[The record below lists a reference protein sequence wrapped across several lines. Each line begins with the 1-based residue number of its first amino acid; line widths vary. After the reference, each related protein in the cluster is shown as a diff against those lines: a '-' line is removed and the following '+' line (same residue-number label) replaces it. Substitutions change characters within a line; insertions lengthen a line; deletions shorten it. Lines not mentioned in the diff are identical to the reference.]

1 VTKIENNFNDL
12 GPKEWLPFQ
21 KSFTIFHQLDSL
33 VLDNL
38 RFFTK
43 SSDDPAPSI
52 ASIGSP
58 DFQIS
63 IKENARTLG
72 INHSETRDSFD
83 FLAVDV
89 TGKSIDFDEATKWIT
104 ELAPKLNHRKFLWV
118 LVPTNQLNE
127 NGFPLAWELSNQLS
141 KFLTRKDEKIIC
153 LPSGHTWTS
162 LYFRKDEH
170 SQFIP
175 PNHPIAQSS
184 SPDPKFYPTK
194 RSVGRPYPNSLS
206 FKNWFILK
214 PKPRSKDEILHPAKY
229 PEDLVRMYVEEFTK
243 KGDTV
248 FDPMSGTGTTQVESL
263 NLERHAFGIE
273 LSELFH
279 GIANKRCDE
288 ITTKCNYSV
297 FLGDARDIST
307 FDLLELDYV
316 ITSPPYWDMLNMKG
330 AEVQAARKAKGL
342 QTNYSENENDL
353 GNLDDYGKFVE
364 VLMEIYKETTI
375 RLKSGGHLTI
385 IVKNIK
391 KKGNHYP
398 LAFDLTEQLI
408 DFLQLKHVGF
418 WCQDD
423 LQIAPY
429 GYKHTWVSNTF
440 HHYCLTFQKP

>member
-1 VTKIENNFNDL
+1 MANIENNFNDL

-21 KSFTIFHQLDSL
+21 KSFTIFQDIDSL

-43 SSDDPAPSI
+43 PTRIPTQNVLSFGSKEFNLVVKKQIRSI
-52 ASIGSP
+52 ELEDKSNC
-58 DFQIS
+58 
-63 IKENARTLG
+63 KTV
-72 INHSETRDSFD
+72 D
-83 FLAVDV
+83 FLAVDL
-89 TGKSIDFDEATKWIT
+89 TNSKTLLEEAINWIYSQ
-104 ELAPKLNHRKFLWV
+104 APKLNYRKFLWV

-127 NGFPLAWELSNQLS
+127 KGFPISWELSNQLS

-153 LPSGHTWTS
+153 LPDGNTWTS
-162 LYFRKDEH
+162 LYFRKDENSELLHRTH
-170 SQFIP
+170 S
-175 PNHPIAQSS
+175 
-184 SPDPKFYPTK
+184 
-194 RSVGRPYPNSLS
+194 PNSNSLFLFSS

-229 PEDLVRMYVEEFTK
+229 PEDLVRMYVDEFTQ

-263 NLERHAFGIE
+263 NLGRHAFGIE

-279 GIANKRCDE
+279 GIANKRCDTIGTSLKHE
-288 ITTKCNYSV
+288 I
-297 FLGDARDIST
+297 FFGDARNISII
-307 FDLLELDYV
+307 DLPELDYV

-353 GNLDDYGKFVE
+353 GNLDNYQEFLDILVD
-364 VLMEIYKETTI
+364 IYEKTSDK
-375 RLKSGGHLTI
+375 LKSGVFFTI
-385 IVKNIK
+385 VVKNIK

-398 LAFDLTEQLI
+398 LAFDLTERLI
-408 DFLQLKHVGF
+408 EFLQLKHVGF

-440 HHYCLTFQKP
+440 HHYCLTFQKL